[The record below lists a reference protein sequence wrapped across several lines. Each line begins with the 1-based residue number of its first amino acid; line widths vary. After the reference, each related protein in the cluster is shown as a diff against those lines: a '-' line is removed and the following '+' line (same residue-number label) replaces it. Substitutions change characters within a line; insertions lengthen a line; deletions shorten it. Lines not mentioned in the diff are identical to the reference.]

1 MLAMKAR
8 LMRFMLDVLYYSRI
22 YRLFKPNWSGVGVI
36 FTLHHVLAELEPNP
50 FHPNSILEI
59 TTGFLDAT
67 VQQVLA
73 AGYEIVTLDEAQRR
87 LAERD
92 YEQKFV
98 CFTLDDGYLDNYQ
111 NAFPIFKKYGVPFTV
126 YINTGL
132 PDGTALLW
140 WSLLEQVVADQDE
153 INVVLN
159 DSEYKLPAK
168 STAQKYQ
175 TFNKLYWLLRKMPHA
190 EQYAS
195 LDLLFK
201 KYDLDWRRLCRDSS
215 MSWDMIREM
224 QESGLATIGAH
235 TVNHYALSKLSDEEI
250 RKEASESR
258 KIILGRLGYD
268 PKHFSYPYGDAASAA
283 DREFK
288 IIEDLGFATATTTR
302 KGVIF
307 PQHDEHLFALPRVS
321 LNGSY
326 QMQRYVTL
334 FLSGAPFA
342 FWRRFRRLDVS

>member
-22 YRLFKPNWSGVGVI
+22 YYLFKPNWSGVGVI
-36 FTLHHVLAELEPNP
+36 FTLHHVLAEPESKP

-59 TTGFLDAT
+59 TTEFLDAT
-67 VQQVLA
+67 IHQILE

-87 LAERD
+87 LVEQD
-92 YEQKFV
+92 YGRKFV

-111 NAFPIFKKYGVPFTV
+111 NAFQIFKKYDVPFTV
-126 YINTGL
+126 YVNTGL

-140 WSLLEQVVADQDE
+140 WSLLEQVVVEQDE
-153 INVVLN
+153 INIALN
-159 DSEYKLPAK
+159 DSEYNLPAK

-175 TFNKLYWLLRKMPHA
+175 SFNKLYWLFRKMPHA
-190 EQYAS
+190 EQYANFER
-195 LDLLFK
+195 LFK
-201 KYDLDWRRLCRDSS
+201 KYGVDSHRMCRDSS

-224 QESGLATIGAH
+224 AESGLATIGAH
-235 TVNHYALSKLSDEEI
+235 TVNHYALSKLSDEEV
-250 RKEASESR
+250 RQEASESQ
-258 KIILGRLGYD
+258 KIIFDRLGCE
-268 PKHFSYPYGDAASAA
+268 PEHFSYPYGDALSAA

-288 IIEDLGFATATTTR
+288 IIENLGFATATTTR

-307 PQHDEHLFALPRVS
+307 PQHREHLYALPRVS

-342 FWRRFRRLDVS
+342 FWRRFRRLDVN